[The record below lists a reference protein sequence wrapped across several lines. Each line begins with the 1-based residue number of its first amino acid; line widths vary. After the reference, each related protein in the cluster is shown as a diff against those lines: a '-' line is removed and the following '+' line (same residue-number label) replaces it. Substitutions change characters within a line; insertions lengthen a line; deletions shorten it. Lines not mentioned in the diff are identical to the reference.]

1 MKWMTSLMRRV
12 ARTLMLLLVVASATT
27 ALVRF
32 APGFFSDERE
42 MDGRYAQDARVEL
55 QAAVAQNRSW
65 TGIVVR
71 EVRGWMGGDLGQSRQ
86 YQVPVA
92 ELVAPRIG
100 ASATLLV
107 RSILGGWLVA
117 ICAALPVSAMRR
129 GGHLWGLPFT
139 LLLATPTAAM
149 ATACI
154 LTDAGGP
161 LLVLTLLVA
170 ARDFKFLSRLLR
182 QAWNSPHVLHGRA
195 QGMPLPA
202 LLRTHIW
209 PNAAPRLWA
218 LATLSIVT
226 ALAAMIPVE
235 VIFNVPGIG
244 QLAWSA
250 VMNRDLPV
258 LAAVSM
264 LMAAAVALAS
274 LLSSRPHTL
283 EAA

>member
-1 MKWMTSLMRRV
+1 MKWMTMLMRRV
-12 ARTLMLLLVVASATT
+12 ARTLLLLLAVATATT

-42 MDGRYAQDARVEL
+42 IDARYAQNAHREL
-55 QAAVAQNRSW
+55 QAAEAQNRSW
-65 TGIVVR
+65 SAIIVR

-86 YQVPVA
+86 FQVPVA
-92 ELVAPRIG
+92 ELIAPRIG
-100 ASATLLV
+100 ASANLLL
-107 RSILGGWLVA
+107 RGILGGWLVA
-117 ICAALPVSAMRR
+117 VCAALPGSAMRR

-161 LLVLTLLVA
+161 VLVLTLLVA
-170 ARDFKFLSRLLR
+170 ARDFKFLRLLLR
-182 QAWNSPHVLHGRA
+182 QAWSAPHVLHGRA
-195 QGMPLPA
+195 QGLTLPA
-202 LLRTHIW
+202 LFRTCIW